1 MQTHRLPCVGGF
13 EIAEEDLK
21 IRGPGELSGIRQ
33 SGFLH
38 LKFADLEK
46 DVPMMAA
53 ARDEVDAI
61 LSSDPGLL
69 SMDNAVIRQ
78 VLSL

>member
-1 MQTHRLPCVGGF
+1 M
-13 EIAEEDLK
+13 K
-21 IRGPGELSGIRQ
+21 IRGPGELSGLRQ

-46 DVPMMAA
+46 DVSMMAV

-61 LSSDPGLL
+61 LAQDPGLL
-69 SMDNAVIRQ
+69 SLENSVIRK
-78 VLSL
+78 VLSSS